1 MINVHVDKNTVDMM
15 INTRNYDQ
23 LDEQD
28 GEEKREIVSIAR
40 RSFIREEGPQD
51 EYLQ

>member
-1 MINVHVDKNTVDMM
+1 MINVHADKNIVD
-15 INTRNYDQ
+15 TRNY
-23 LDEQD
+23 DEQD